1 MIIGFVGGEPRLNE
15 ELGEFLQS
23 QYNVEPI
30 HRGRALDDD
39 ASGDYVLLNV
49 DNLSE
54 AEWLHDD
61 MGARLV
67 HLKHPANHR
76 MSEEMTDLCSV
87 SVDCSGGFSRARE
100 KLEMALT
107 GCC

>member
-1 MIIGFVGGEPRLNE
+1 MIIGFVGGDPRLNE
-15 ELGEFLQS
+15 QLGEHLES
-23 QYNVEPI
+23 QYSVEPI
-30 HRGRALDDD
+30 ESARVLDEG

-49 DNLSE
+49 DGLTE

-67 HLKHPANHR
+67 HLKHPGNR
-76 MSEEMTDLCSV
+76 LEEGMADLCSV
-87 SVDCSGGFSRARE
+87 SVDCGGGFSRARE

>member
-1 MIIGFVGGEPRLNE
+1 MIIGFVGGDPRLNE
-15 ELGEFLQS
+15 ELGDFLRD
-23 QYNVEPI
+23 QYNVAPI
-30 HRGRALDDD
+30 HHGRSLDEADG
-39 ASGDYVLLNV
+39 GDYVLLNV
-49 DNLSE
+49 DGPTE

-67 HLKHPANHR
+67 HLKHPANR
-76 MSEEMTDLCSV
+76 PLDETMTNLCSV
-87 SVDCSGGFSRARE
+87 SVDCSGGFSRTRE